1 MYINIVRVAGGGQM
15 NNCPVNQRSYSIL
28 RVAIIC
34 LLIMTTTL
42 HNLMSTHVRPQ
53 DYYAKPITRKQPETM
68 LCWLSRA
75 ELRTAS
81 CCVVALFGA
90 HYTYLTSY
98 RKYFKCICN
107 VLCSTMATYFTSV
120 RPSFRNVTL
129 DGITECADCPYFP
142 RINSSTSEMKIRS
155 NNNAKRG
162 NNSSAARL
170 IRKINFAQLHTPSP
184 SSSNSSGRN

>member
-1 MYINIVRVAGGGQM
+1 MQNQLRA
-15 NNCPVNQRSYSIL
+15 NNQRPCC
-28 RVAIIC
+28 VGC
-34 LLIMTTTL
+34 
-42 HNLMSTHVRPQ
+42 P
-53 DYYAKPITRKQPETM
+53 
-68 LCWLSRA
+68 

-107 VLCSTMATYFTSV
+107 VLCSAMGTYFTSV

-184 SSSNSSGRN
+184 SSSNSFGRN